1 MALKIEKDEK
11 KLNKSRLFLEKLES
25 DMEYKSLYNGDLISF
40 DWLDEIEFACPYID
54 IIVRNPKLTL
64 IQEENLVKV
73 ERSKRITVASVKDL
87 AKHTQYIDDVDKKT
101 NDVRPSKILDIRNEE
116 TFNIYENRF
125 LYTLINDLERFMA
138 SKERLLNNFELNKN
152 KTLEYKAASLTT
164 DEKVNIE
171 VKVTSSSLPSKQE
184 DKKLEEEIKK
194 AKERL
199 KKVKDYLSSWD
210 RSEMVKALKKEH
222 VKFISPPLKKTNILL
237 KNPNFRIAVRLWDI
251 IRTYDLDKKDESKDS
266 DDNNSIDIMKSFLD
280 HSFLINYSVLDSMAR
295 LKRDEKKNMT
305 KYATIILTE
314 EINRVMTLLASCGY
328 KTTEEELLSLIA
340 KELKDEKK
348 NRSVSVNAD
357 DVKKKFKTAM
367 EEYLE
372 RTQKYL

>member
-87 AKHTQYIDDVDKKT
+87 AKHTQYIDEVDKKT

-171 VKVTSSSLPSKQE
+171 VKVTSYSLPSKQE

-237 KNPNFRIAVRLWDI
+237 KNPNFKIAVRLWDI
-251 IRTYDLDKKDESKDS
+251 IRTYKKKKKDQSKDS
-266 DDNNSIDIMKSFLD
+266 DDYIIIDIM
-280 HSFLINYSVLDSMAR
+280 
-295 LKRDEKKNMT
+295 
-305 KYATIILTE
+305 
-314 EINRVMTLLASCGY
+314 
-328 KTTEEELLSLIA
+328 
-340 KELKDEKK
+340 
-348 NRSVSVNAD
+348 
-357 DVKKKFKTAM
+357 
-367 EEYLE
+367 
-372 RTQKYL
+372 

>member
-87 AKHTQYIDDVDKKT
+87 AKHTQYIDEVDKKT

-237 KNPNFRIAVRLWDI
+237 KNPNFKIAVRLWDI

>member
-1 MALKIEKDEK
+1 MTLKIENDEK

-87 AKHTQYIDDVDKKT
+87 AKHTQYIDDVDPKT

-125 LYTLINDLERFMA
+125 LYTLINDLERFVA
-138 SKERLLNNFELNKN
+138 SKEKLLNNFELNKN
-152 KTLEYKAASLTT
+152 KTLEYKASSLTT

-171 VKVTSSSLPSKQE
+171 VKVTSTSLPSKQE

-251 IRTYDLDKKDESKDS
+251 IRTYDLDKKDESKES

-280 HSFLINYSVLDSMAR
+280 HSFLIDYSVLDSMAR

-340 KELKDEKK
+340 KELKEEKK

-357 DVKKKFKTAM
+357 DVKKKFKSAM

>member
-87 AKHTQYIDDVDKKT
+87 AKHTQYIEDVDKKT

-125 LYTLINDLERFMA
+125 LYTLINDLERFVA
-138 SKERLLNNFELNKN
+138 SKEKLLNNFELNKN
-152 KTLEYKAASLTT
+152 KTLEYKASSLTT

-184 DKKLEEEIKK
+184 DKKLEEEINNAKK
-194 AKERL
+194 RL

-222 VKFISPPLKKTNILL
+222 VNFVSPPLKKTNILL

-251 IRTYDLDKKDESKDS
+251 IRTYDLDKKDESKES

-280 HSFLINYSVLDSMAR
+280 HSFLIDYSVLDSMAR

-357 DVKKKFKTAM
+357 DVKKKFKSAM

>member
-87 AKHTQYIDDVDKKT
+87 AKHTQYIDEVDKKT

-125 LYTLINDLERFMA
+125 LYTLINDLERFVA

-251 IRTYDLDKKDESKDS
+251 IRTYDLDKKDESKES

-340 KELKDEKK
+340 KELKEEKK

-357 DVKKKFKTAM
+357 DVKKKFKSAM

>member
-251 IRTYDLDKKDESKDS
+251 IRTYDLDKKDESKEN

-280 HSFLINYSVLDSMAR
+280 HSFLIDYSVLDSMAR

>member
-87 AKHTQYIDDVDKKT
+87 AKHTQYIEDVDKKT

-125 LYTLINDLERFMA
+125 LYTLINDLERFVA
-138 SKERLLNNFELNKN
+138 SKEKLLNNFELNKN
-152 KTLEYKAASLTT
+152 KTLEYKASSLTT

-184 DKKLEEEIKK
+184 DKKLEEEINNAKK
-194 AKERL
+194 RL

-222 VKFISPPLKKTNILL
+222 VNFVSPPLKKTNILL

-251 IRTYDLDKKDESKDS
+251 IRTYDLDKKDESKES

-280 HSFLINYSVLDSMAR
+280 HSFLIDYSVLDSMAR

-340 KELKDEKK
+340 KELKEEKK

-357 DVKKKFKTAM
+357 DVKKKFKSAM

>member
-125 LYTLINDLERFMA
+125 LYTLINDLERFVA

-152 KTLEYKAASLTT
+152 KTLEYKASSLTA

-171 VKVTSSSLPSKQE
+171 VKVTSTSLPSKQE

-199 KKVKDYLSSWD
+199 KRVKDYLSSWD

-222 VKFISPPLKKTNILL
+222 VNFVSPPLKKTNILL

-251 IRTYDLDKKDESKDS
+251 IRTYDLDKKDESKES

-280 HSFLINYSVLDSMAR
+280 HSFLIDYSVLDSMAR

-340 KELKDEKK
+340 KELKEEKK

-357 DVKKKFKTAM
+357 DVKKKFKSAM

>member
-1 MALKIEKDEK
+1 MTLKIENDEK

-87 AKHTQYIDDVDKKT
+87 AKHTQYIDDVDPKT

-125 LYTLINDLERFMA
+125 LYTLINDLERFVA

-152 KTLEYKAASLTT
+152 KTLEYKASSLTT

-171 VKVTSSSLPSKQE
+171 VKVTSTSLPSKQE

-199 KKVKDYLSSWD
+199 KRVKDYLSSWD

-222 VKFISPPLKKTNILL
+222 VNFVSPPLKKTNILL

-251 IRTYDLDKKDESKDS
+251 IRTYDLDKKDESKES

-280 HSFLINYSVLDSMAR
+280 HSFLIDYSVLDSMAR

-340 KELKDEKK
+340 KELKEEKK

-357 DVKKKFKTAM
+357 DVKKKFKSAM

>member
-1 MALKIEKDEK
+1 
-11 KLNKSRLFLEKLES
+11 
-25 DMEYKSLYNGDLISF
+25 
-40 DWLDEIEFACPYID
+40 
-54 IIVRNPKLTL
+54 
-64 IQEENLVKV
+64 
-73 ERSKRITVASVKDL
+73 
-87 AKHTQYIDDVDKKT
+87 
-101 NDVRPSKILDIRNEE
+101 
-116 TFNIYENRF
+116 
-125 LYTLINDLERFMA
+125 
-138 SKERLLNNFELNKN
+138 
-152 KTLEYKAASLTT
+152 
-164 DEKVNIE
+164 
-171 VKVTSSSLPSKQE
+171 
-184 DKKLEEEIKK
+184 
-194 AKERL
+194 
-199 KKVKDYLSSWD
+199 
-210 RSEMVKALKKEH
+210 MVKALKKEH

-237 KNPNFRIAVRLWDI
+237 KNPNFKIAVRLWDI

-280 HSFLINYSVLDSMAR
+280 HSFLIDYSVLDSMAR

-340 KELKDEKK
+340 KELKEEKK

-357 DVKKKFKTAM
+357 DVKKKFKSAM

>member
-237 KNPNFRIAVRLWDI
+237 KNPNFKIAVRLWDI

>member
-87 AKHTQYIDDVDKKT
+87 AKHTQYIDEVDKKT

-125 LYTLINDLERFMA
+125 LYTLINDLERFVA

-152 KTLEYKAASLTT
+152 KTLEYKASSLTT

-171 VKVTSSSLPSKQE
+171 VKVTSTSLPSKQE

-251 IRTYDLDKKDESKDS
+251 IRTYDLDKKDESKES

-280 HSFLINYSVLDSMAR
+280 HSFLIDYSVLDSMAR

>member
-1 MALKIEKDEK
+1 MTLKIENDEK

-87 AKHTQYIDDVDKKT
+87 AKHTQYIDDVDPKT

-125 LYTLINDLERFMA
+125 LYTLINDLERFVA
-138 SKERLLNNFELNKN
+138 SKEKLLNNFELNKN
-152 KTLEYKAASLTT
+152 KTLEYKASSLTT

-237 KNPNFRIAVRLWDI
+237 KNPNFKIAVRLWDI

-340 KELKDEKK
+340 KELKEEKK

-357 DVKKKFKTAM
+357 DVKKKFKSAM

>member
-1 MALKIEKDEK
+1 MALKIENDEEKLK
-11 KLNKSRLFLEKLES
+11 KSHLFLEKLES

-87 AKHTQYIDDVDKKT
+87 AKHTQYIDEVDKKT

-125 LYTLINDLERFMA
+125 LYTLINDLERFVA

-152 KTLEYKAASLTT
+152 KTLEYKASSLTT

-171 VKVTSSSLPSKQE
+171 VKVTSTSLPSKQE

-237 KNPNFRIAVRLWDI
+237 KNPNFKIAVRLWDI
-251 IRTYDLDKKDESKDS
+251 IRTYDLDKKDESKES

-280 HSFLINYSVLDSMAR
+280 HSFLIDYSVLDSMAR

-357 DVKKKFKTAM
+357 DVKKKFKSAM

>member
-1 MALKIEKDEK
+1 MTLKIENDEK

-87 AKHTQYIDDVDKKT
+87 AKHTQYIDDVDPKT

-125 LYTLINDLERFMA
+125 LYTLINDLERFVA
-138 SKERLLNNFELNKN
+138 SKEKLLNNFELNKN
-152 KTLEYKAASLTT
+152 KTLEYKASSLTT

-222 VKFISPPLKKTNILL
+222 VNFVSPPLKKTNILL
-237 KNPNFRIAVRLWDI
+237 KNPNFKIAVRLWDI
-251 IRTYDLDKKDESKDS
+251 IRTYDLDKKDESKES

-280 HSFLINYSVLDSMAR
+280 HSFLIDYSVLDSMAR

-340 KELKDEKK
+340 KELKEEKK

-357 DVKKKFKTAM
+357 DVKKKFKSAM